1 MEENW
6 SLNTKHYDLGHMNIV
21 KKFSLIIKVID
32 FINMYL
38 YIFNYV

>member
-6 SLNTKHYDLGHMNIV
+6 FLNIKYYDLGYMNIV
-21 KKFSLIIKVID
+21 KKFFFIIKVID